1 MVGSSSRLVSRF
13 CTLSSIFSGLVC
25 KIRSMV
31 LWPAPTGAL
40 GAIANLVVATGWSGI
55 TQLLILML
63 GF

>member
-1 MVGSSSRLVSRF
+1 
-13 CTLSSIFSGLVC
+13 
-25 KIRSMV
+25 MV